1 VEKIQAAEFDVV
13 LMDLQMPVMDGMTA
27 TREIRKWEENLKDE
41 QPPDPTPIIA
51 MTAHAMAGDREKSL
65 DAGMTDHLTKPI
77 DPDQLFTALIRWIE
91 PKDRKVPDH
100 LVRKTSEKLADPDDI
115 TLPDLPGISIE
126 SGLRRVGGNRK
137 LFRKLLDKFHSSY
150 TDVIN
155 EIKTSLRNRD
165 IEQAA
170 RLAHTVKGV
179 SGNLGADGLFQ
190 AAGKLEKEIKQGNKD
205 SMKPILDSFESH
217 LNVVIESIENMRQQD
232 DVRKQK
238 TAPLMD
244 QDAPL
249 DLSTV
254 QPLLSELAVLLE
266 TDLMQAMNRMK
277 VLEQHLNASIVGDK
291 FAELES
297 HIEVFDTDNAM
308 KCLKNI
314 AQILDI
320 SLKEDA

>member
-1 VEKIQAAEFDVV
+1 
-13 LMDLQMPVMDGMTA
+13 
-27 TREIRKWEENLKDE
+27 
-41 QPPDPTPIIA
+41 
-51 MTAHAMAGDREKSL
+51 
-65 DAGMTDHLTKPI
+65 
-77 DPDQLFTALIRWIE
+77 
-91 PKDRKVPDH
+91 
-100 LVRKTSEKLADPDDI
+100 
-115 TLPDLPGISIE
+115 
-126 SGLRRVGGNRK
+126 
-137 LFRKLLDKFHSSY
+137 
-150 TDVIN
+150 
-155 EIKTSLRNRD
+155 
-165 IEQAA
+165 
-170 RLAHTVKGV
+170 
-179 SGNLGADGLFQ
+179 
-190 AAGKLEKEIKQGNKD
+190 
-205 SMKPILDSFESH
+205 
-217 LNVVIESIENMRQQD
+217 MRQQD

-238 TAPLMD
+238 TAPLLD

-297 HIEVFDTDNAM
+297 YIEVFDTDNAM